1 MKLVILPEA
10 AGDLVDGFW
19 FYDRNYGNYG
29 NYEPVPGGSVALPA

>member
-10 AGDLVDGFW
+10 AGDIVDGFW
-19 FYDRNYGNYG
+19 FYDRNYG